1 MYSNKE
7 QKQQKQY
14 LREQQYINEYYNN
27 YQSSQYNPPAYTNH
41 TNQNQKISYNK
52 QQQKLQKLNNTNIR
66 LKDQLQHP
74 TVPVSV
80 AANSLVKYCTSNY
93 DPLIPKAFDNFDRK
107 IENPF
112 TVKKNSSCNCTI
124 L

>member
-1 MYSNKE
+1 MYNNKE

-14 LREQQYINEYYNN
+14 LMEQQYINEYYNN
-27 YQSSQYNPPAYTNH
+27 YQSTQYNSPAY

-52 QQQKLQKLNNTNIR
+52 QQQKLQKLNNTINR

-74 TVPVSV
+74 TELVSV